1 MALNHVEYIGRLTS
15 DGKIS
20 FGTTGSAFY
29 NNSIAV
35 DRKYNKDGEEKI
47 TDFFRFKMFGHG
59 AETFERYTHKGSKVY
74 LAGRN
79 QIDEY
84 TKQDGQKVR
93 DVILYVDEFEFLDAK
108 QEQASAENA
117 SITSQNASQSDFLS
131 VPDNLTEELPFL

>member
-1 MALNHVEYIGRLTS
+1 MNKVEYIGRLTS

-20 FGTTGSAFY
+20 YGTTGSAFY

-35 DRKYNKDGEEKI
+35 DRKYSKDGEEKV
-47 TDFFRFKMFGHG
+47 TDFFRFKMFSKG
-59 AETFERYTHKGSKVY
+59 AETFEKYTQKGSKVF

-84 TKQDGQKVR
+84 TNKDGQKVR

-108 QEQASAENA
+108 KETSSQNA
-117 SITSQNASQSDFLS
+117 STTSQNASQGDFLS

>member
-1 MALNHVEYIGRLTS
+1 MNRTEYIGRLTS

-20 FGTTGSAFY
+20 FGSTGSAFY

-59 AETFERYTHKGSKVY
+59 AETFEKYTHKGSKVY

-84 TKQDGQKVR
+84 TNKDGQKVR
-93 DVILYVDEFEFLDAK
+93 DVILYVDEFEFLDPK

-117 SITSQNASQSDFLS
+117 SVTSQNASQGDFLN
-131 VPDNLTEELPFL
+131 VPDNLTDELPFL

>member
-20 FGTTGSAFY
+20 FGSTGSAFY

-84 TKQDGQKVR
+84 TNKDGQKAR
-93 DVILYVDEFEFLDAK
+93 DVILYVDEFEFLDSK
-108 QEQASAENA
+108 EQASTQNA
-117 SITSQNASQSDFLS
+117 SQTSQNASQGDFLS
-131 VPDNLTEELPFL
+131 VPDTLQEELPFL

>member
-1 MALNHVEYIGRLTS
+1 MNKCEYIGRLTS
-15 DGKIS
+15 DGKLS
-20 FGTTGSAFY
+20 FSTTGSAVY
-29 NNSIAV
+29 SNTVAV
-35 DRKYNKDGEEKI
+35 DRKYKKDGEEKI

-84 TKQDGQKVR
+84 TNKDGQKVR

-108 QEQASAENA
+108 QEQETSQNA
-117 SITSQNASQSDFLS
+117 STTSQNASQSDFLS
-131 VPDNLTEELPFL
+131 VPDNLKEELPFL

>member
-1 MALNHVEYIGRLTS
+1 MNRSEYIGRLTS

-35 DRKYNKDGEEKI
+35 DRKFNKDGEEKI
-47 TDFFRFKMFGHG
+47 TDFFRFKLFGKG

-84 TKQDGQKVR
+84 TNKDGQKVR
-93 DVILYVDEFEFLDAK
+93 EVILYVDEFEFLDAK
-108 QEQASAENA
+108 QEQASTENA
-117 SITSQNASQSDFLS
+117 SVTSQNASQSDFLS

>member
-1 MALNHVEYIGRLTS
+1 MNRSEYIGRLTS

-20 FGTTGSAFY
+20 YGTTGSAFY

-47 TDFFRFKMFGHG
+47 TDFFRFKMFSKS

-84 TKQDGQKVR
+84 TNKDGQKVR

-108 QEQASAENA
+108 QEQASTENA
-117 SITSQNASQSDFLS
+117 SVTSQNASQSDFLS
-131 VPDNLTEELPFL
+131 VPDNLTEELPFI